1 VLEVGD
7 SCFFIFG
14 IFHQGWVRSYQCERG
29 HAHHLS
35 GLLQSLVTVCE
46 TSGERLLSGR
56 LGAGR
61 FSGEGLSACVR
72 STISLISLPRFSLV
86 ASGEDYLSSIS
97 EQKFLV
103 DVFTFLGFWSVHN
116 LYQLLVPSLW
126 SCFAQVPVLSLDPL
140 AASC

>member
-1 VLEVGD
+1 LL
-7 SCFFIFG
+7 
-14 IFHQGWVRSYQCERG
+14 FHFRHLPPRLGGQRSYQCERG

-35 GLLQSLVTVCE
+35 GLLRSLVTVCE

-97 EQKFLV
+97 EQKFLI

-126 SCFAQVPVLSLDPL
+126 SCFAQVPVLSLGLL